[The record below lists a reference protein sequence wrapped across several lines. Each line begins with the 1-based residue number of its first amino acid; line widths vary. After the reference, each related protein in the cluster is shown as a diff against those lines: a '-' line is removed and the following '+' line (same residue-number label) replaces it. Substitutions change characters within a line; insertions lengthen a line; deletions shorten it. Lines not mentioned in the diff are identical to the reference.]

1 MTARATA
8 PTTRTERATAP
19 GLTMPA
25 EWEPHEATWLA
36 WPHNRTDWPGKY
48 SPISWVYAEIVRHL
62 VRGERVHIIV
72 NDRDWEERARAT
84 LVRAHVPLGQVEF
97 HRWRT
102 DRGWIRD
109 SGAIIVRRGA
119 QARAALSWRFNGWAK
134 YADWRHDSRIAA
146 RMADYLQLEC
156 VQPVDDCSQLAPQQ
170 KRESRPWEAGN
181 GKRVTGNVVLE
192 GGAIDVNGRGAMLAT
207 EECLL
212 SPDVQVRNPGI
223 SRQQLES
230 VFQRYLG
237 VSRVIWLGRGIV
249 GDDTHGHV
257 DDIARFVSPHTV
269 VAAVEQEPGDSNY
282 EILQE
287 NLARLR
293 SATDQEGGRLR
304 VIELPMPAPV
314 WFRRRRLP
322 ASYANFYIGNAV
334 VLVPT
339 FNDPNDRVALEILA
353 SQFPDRAVVGIH
365 CGDLIWGLGTI
376 HCLTQ
381 QEPR

>member
-1 MTARATA
+1 VF
-8 PTTRTERATAP
+8 
-19 GLTMPA
+19 A
-25 EWEPHEATWLA
+25 EL
-36 WPHNRTDWPGKY
+36 
-48 SPISWVYAEIVRHL
+48 VRYL

-72 NDRDWEERARAT
+72 NDRVWEERARAT
-84 LVRAHVPLGQVEF
+84 LSRAHVPLDQVEF

-102 DRGWIRD
+102 DRGWMRD
-109 SGAIIVRRGA
+109 SGAIIVRQGA
-119 QARAALSWRFNGWAK
+119 QGRAALSWGFNAWAK
-134 YADWRHDSRIAA
+134 YPDWQYDSRIAGC
-146 RMADYLQLEC
+146 MASHLGLEC
-156 VQPVDDCSQLAPQQ
+156 LQPVETRSSFPVPRSPLRPNL
-170 KRESRPWEAGN
+170 KRESVQRETGN
-181 GKRVTGNVVLE
+181 GKRVTLE
-192 GGAIDVNGRGAMLAT
+192 GGAIDVNGCGAMLAT

-212 SPDVQVRNPGI
+212 SADVQVRNPGI
-223 SRQQLES
+223 SRQQLEN

-237 VSRVIWLGRGIV
+237 VSRVIWLERGIV

-257 DDIARFVSPHTV
+257 DDIARFVSPRTV
-269 VAAVEQEPGDSNY
+269 VAAVEKNQDDANY
-282 EILQE
+282 GLLQK

-293 SATDQEGGRLR
+293 SATDQDGQRLQ
-304 VIELPMPAPV
+304 VVELPMPSPV

-322 ASYANFYIGNAV
+322 ASYANFYIANAV

-353 SQFPDRAVVGIH
+353 SQFPDRTVVGIH

>member
-1 MTARATA
+1 
-8 PTTRTERATAP
+8 
-19 GLTMPA
+19 
-25 EWEPHEATWLA
+25 
-36 WPHNRTDWPGKY
+36 
-48 SPISWVYAEIVRHL
+48 
-62 VRGERVHIIV
+62 
-72 NDRDWEERARAT
+72 
-84 LVRAHVPLGQVEF
+84 
-97 HRWRT
+97 
-102 DRGWIRD
+102 
-109 SGAIIVRRGA
+109 
-119 QARAALSWRFNGWAK
+119 
-134 YADWRHDSRIAA
+134 
-146 RMADYLQLEC
+146 
-156 VQPVDDCSQLAPQQ
+156 
-170 KRESRPWEAGN
+170 
-181 GKRVTGNVVLE
+181 
-192 GGAIDVNGRGAMLAT
+192 MLAT

-212 SPDVQVRNPGI
+212 FPDVQVRNPGI

-237 VSRVIWLGRGIV
+237 VSRVIWLARGIV

-269 VAAVEQEPGDSNY
+269 VAAVEPDPGDSNY

-293 SATDQEGGRLR
+293 TATDQDGRRLR

-322 ASYANFYIGNAV
+322 ASYANFYIANAV

-353 SQFPDRAVVGIH
+353 SQFPDRTVVGIH

-376 HCLTQ
+376 HCMTQ